1 MGGRVGERAGA
12 ALQTRTRM
20 SEIAVQERSRRK
32 RWARPGSSHDRI
44 VRTLLTVLP
53 AGIGVLGAFLVMAP
67 LFMGGDVS
75 FMLDKNKVDVAS
87 ERLRIQSARYRG
99 ADAKGQPFVL
109 QAGSAVQKS
118 SAEPV
123 VQLNDLTAG
132 IQLSDGPAQL
142 KADKGRYDMEREQV
156 AVDGPIQVRT
166 ADGYRLDTR
175 DSTVDLKSRQLT
187 GTGNVSGSTPLGN
200 FSGDKMT
207 ADLDKR
213 TVKIEG
219 NARLRIDPKRA
230 NR

>member
-1 MGGRVGERAGA
+1 
-12 ALQTRTRM
+12 M

-32 RWARPGSSHDRI
+32 RWARPGSSHDHI
-44 VRTLLTVLP
+44 VRLLLMVLP

-75 FMLDKNKVDVAS
+75 FVLDKNKVDVAS

-123 VQLNDLTAG
+123 VQLRDLTAG
-132 IQLSDGPAQL
+132 IRLSDGPAQVR
-142 KADKGRYDMEREQV
+142 AERGRYDMDSEQV
-156 AVDGPIQVRT
+156 TVDGPIAVRT
-166 ADGYRLDTR
+166 SDGYRLDTR
-175 DSTVDLKSRQLT
+175 DSTVDLKSRQLI
-187 GTGNVSGSTPLGN
+187 GTGNVDGSTPLGT
-200 FSGDKMT
+200 FSGDRMT
-207 ADLDKR
+207 ADLDQR
-213 TVKIEG
+213 TVRIQG

>member
-1 MGGRVGERAGA
+1 
-12 ALQTRTRM
+12 M

-44 VRTLLTVLP
+44 VRTLLAVLP
-53 AGIGVLGAFLVMAP
+53 AGIGVLGAFLVTAP

-99 ADAKGQPFVL
+99 ADAKGQAFVL

-132 IQLSDGPAQL
+132 IQLSDGPAQVT
-142 KADKGRYDMEREQV
+142 AEKGRYDMESEQV
-156 AVDGPIQVRT
+156 AVDGPIQFRT
-166 ADGYRLDTR
+166 SDGYRLDTR
-175 DSTVDLKSRQLT
+175 DSTIDLKSRQLT
-187 GTGNVSGSTPLGN
+187 GTGNVDGSTPLGN

-219 NARLRIDPKRA
+219 NARLRINPKRA

>member
-1 MGGRVGERAGA
+1 
-12 ALQTRTRM
+12 M

-32 RWARPGSSHDRI
+32 RWARPGSSHDYL
-44 VRTLLTVLP
+44 VRTMLMVLP

-75 FMLDKNKVDVAS
+75 FVLDKNKVDVAS
-87 ERLRIQSARYRG
+87 ERMRIQAARYRG
-99 ADAKGQPFVL
+99 SDGKGQPFVL

-123 VQLNDLTAG
+123 VQLRDLTAG
-132 IQLSDGPAQL
+132 IRLSDGPAQVR
-142 KADKGRYDMEREQV
+142 AERGRYDMDSEQV
-156 AVDGPIQVRT
+156 AVDGPIAVRT
-166 ADGYRLDTR
+166 SDGYRLDTR

-187 GTGNVSGSTPLGN
+187 GTGNVDGSTPLGT
-200 FSGDKMT
+200 FSGNKMT

-213 TVKIEG
+213 TVRIQG

>member
-1 MGGRVGERAGA
+1 
-12 ALQTRTRM
+12 M

-32 RWARPGSSHDRI
+32 RWARPRSSHDHI
-44 VRTLLTVLP
+44 VRLLLMVLP

-75 FMLDKNKVDVAS
+75 FVLDKNKVDVAS

-123 VQLNDLTAG
+123 VQLRDLTAG
-132 IQLSDGPAQL
+132 IRLSDGPAQVR
-142 KADKGRYDMEREQV
+142 AERGRYDMDSEQV
-156 AVDGPIQVRT
+156 TVDGPIAVRT
-166 ADGYRLDTR
+166 SDGYRLDTR
-175 DSTVDLKSRQLT
+175 DSTVDLKSRQLI
-187 GTGNVSGSTPLGN
+187 GTGSVDGSTPLGT
-200 FSGDKMT
+200 FSGDRMT
-207 ADLDKR
+207 ADLDQR
-213 TVKIEG
+213 TVRIQG

>member
-1 MGGRVGERAGA
+1 
-12 ALQTRTRM
+12 M
-20 SEIAVQERSRRK
+20 SEIALQERSRRK
-32 RWARPGSSHDRI
+32 RWAAPGSSHDHL
-44 VRTLLTVLP
+44 VRAMLMILP

-75 FMLDKNKVDVAS
+75 FVLDKNKVDVAS

-109 QAGSAVQKS
+109 RAGSAVQKS

-123 VQLNDLTAG
+123 VQLNDLAAA
-132 IQLSDGPAQL
+132 IRLSDGPAEVR
-142 KADKGRYDMEREQV
+142 AERGRYDMDTEQV
-156 AVDGPIQVRT
+156 AIDGPIAFRS

-175 DSTVDLKSRQLT
+175 DSTIDLKTRRLT
-187 GTGNVSGSTPLGN
+187 GTGDISGRTPLGT
-200 FSGDKMT
+200 FSGDRMT

-213 TVKIEG
+213 TVRIEG

>member
-1 MGGRVGERAGA
+1 
-12 ALQTRTRM
+12 M

-32 RWARPGSSHDRI
+32 RWARPGSSHDHI
-44 VRTLLTVLP
+44 VRLLLMVLP

-75 FMLDKNKVDVAS
+75 FVLDKNKVDVAS

-123 VQLNDLTAG
+123 VQLRDLTAG
-132 IQLSDGPAQL
+132 IRLSDGPAQVR
-142 KADKGRYDMEREQV
+142 AERGRYDMDSEQV
-156 AVDGPIQVRT
+156 TVDGPIAVRT
-166 ADGYRLDTR
+166 SDGYRLDTR
-175 DSTVDLKSRQLT
+175 DSTVDLKSRQLI
-187 GTGNVSGSTPLGN
+187 GTGSVDGSTPLGT
-200 FSGDKMT
+200 FSGDRMT
-207 ADLDKR
+207 ADLDQR
-213 TVKIEG
+213 TVRIQG